1 MRTYKQLATRITIMA
16 AAAALVASSAFAET
30 RHQNETRDRVAR
42 HGQTRTE
49 RPSSSASS
57 QRSNGLQQTQRS
69 TSRTTTRSSSTTSYE
84 RYRGSSNNNYH
95 GNSSSNYHGNNNSY
109 HGSSHSYGYAPH
121 QSYYHSGRITSYH
134 AYHGGYRVYVA
145 GAPFPFFV
153 PYAYWDP
160 FHFRIGFS
168 INLGGYYNPAGYYD
182 YYGYAPPPPYAG
194 PAPYAAAPHPAAV
207 TQAVIRGTVE
217 SVDYRGLTFVMR
229 NESTG
234 SFVTVDNSLRELHDV
249 RPGDYVEV
257 AGDWTRD
264 LLYANNIAFLG
275 NGRGG
280 NPNEYPR

>member
-1 MRTYKQLATRITIMA
+1 MRNYKQLATRITIVA
-16 AAAALVASSAFAET
+16 AAAALVASSAFADS
-30 RHQNETRDRVAR
+30 RHQKETRDRVAR
-42 HGQTRTE
+42 HGQTSTQRSS
-49 RPSSSASS
+49 PSTSS
-57 QRSNGLQQTQRS
+57 QRSNGLRQTQRS
-69 TSRTTTRSSSTTSYE
+69 SSSTTSYE
-84 RYRGSSNNNYH
+84 RYRGTSSSNNYHGNNNNSYHGSNNNYH
-95 GNSSSNYHGNNNSY
+95 GSNNSY

-145 GAPFPFFV
+145 GAPYPFFV

-194 PAPYAAAPHPAAV
+194 PATYSQPAPAV
-207 TQAVIRGTVE
+207 THAVIRGTVE

-275 NGRGG
+275 G
-280 NPNEYPR
+280 NNNNEYQR